1 MAEQPNFYSIL
12 TADVRYNKNLSP
24 SEKIMF
30 AEITALSNKQGYC
43 SASNNYFADLYGV
56 TKTTISRW
64 IRNLI
69 KEGYIKSVLIK
80 DGKEIK
86 GRKLYPITDTHNK
99 NVDTPINKNDN
110 TSLQKSGEGINKNVK
125 KPINKNVKENN
136 TSINNTS
143 INNKKIYKKGEQELP
158 FERIIDYLNRKTNRT
173 GNQKFSPANKQ
184 TQKLIKGRF
193 SEGYEAEDFKTVID
207 NKCREWGGTEMAT
220 YLTPNTLFKP
230 TTFET
235 YLKQITVKPK
245 HNHQNYRQATDWSK
259 KQGNPPESPPT
270 MTDEEMNAIFSNS
283 GGQ

>member
-110 TSLQKSGEGINKNVK
+110 TSLQKCGEGINKNVK
-125 KPINKNVKENN
+125 NPINKNVKENN
-136 TSINNTS
+136 TSNNNTS

-235 YLKQITVKPK
+235 YLKQIAVKPK
-245 HNHQNYRQATDWSK
+245 RNHQNYRQAIDWSK
-259 KQGNPPESPPT
+259 KQKNPPESPPT

-283 GGQ
+283 GGN